1 MIILFSK
8 EIKPNE
14 TTKLF
19 NENGLSLIKPCHS
32 QIEKEYSSGKMLSK
46 SNGFLLTLFSFRYE
60 QKTE

>member
-32 QIEKEYSSGKMLSK
+32 QIEKEYSSGKLILK
-46 SNGFLLTLFSFRYE
+46 ANDFFLNSFIL
-60 QKTE
+60 